1 MRRWRPRWPSGK
13 RRPSTMV
20 SHLMRAETAPD
31 DGFRASKCHIGAPRR
46 NLVGQ
51 FGSRSR
57 KRDPKNQAGDRGHRQ
72 RPQPGAADGC
82 GRAAFY
88 RPATTPAHHCLY
100 PFRRAKLGCR
110 LRSGACGRPAAPDE
124 EPRTAFQ
131 RWICVPS
138 RTACVVSWNS
148 ERQVGR
154 AYCDQPISAPA
165 AAPGYRSSLEGRRR
179 ICVTPWDV
187 PP

>member
-1 MRRWRPRWPSGK
+1 
-13 RRPSTMV
+13 MV

-110 LRSGACGRPAAPDE
+110 LRSGAAVDKR
-124 EPRTAFQ
+124 RLT
-131 RWICVPS
+131 R
-138 RTACVVSWNS
+138 S
-148 ERQVGR
+148 EGQL
-154 AYCDQPISAPA
+154 SAVDL
-165 AAPGYRSSLEGRRR
+165 RSIEDSLRR
-179 ICVTPWDV
+179 VLEL
-187 PP
+187 

>member
-1 MRRWRPRWPSGK
+1 
-13 RRPSTMV
+13 MV

-82 GRAAFY
+82 GRAAFTGPQP
-88 RPATTPAHHCLY
+88 RPPIIVSTPSAGPNSVAVCDQVRAVDK
-100 PFRRAKLGCR
+100 RRLTRSEGQLSAVD
-110 LRSGACGRPAAPDE
+110 LRSIED
-124 EPRTAFQ
+124 
-131 RWICVPS
+131 
-138 RTACVVSWNS
+138 
-148 ERQVGR
+148 
-154 AYCDQPISAPA
+154 
-165 AAPGYRSSLEGRRR
+165 SLRR
-179 ICVTPWDV
+179 VLEL
-187 PP
+187 